1 MQGVSYHRF
10 QRNSFAMILK
20 SLSILGFKSFADRV
34 HLQFGEGITAIVG
47 PNGSGKSNIADAI
60 QWVLGEQNVRTLRAE
75 NSTEVI
81 FAGSARRKPLG
92 MAEVSLTIDNSAG
105 VLPVDFAE
113 VTVTRRLYRSGESE
127 YLINKTPCRLKDIVE
142 LFMDTG
148 LGRATYAILTQNE
161 VDVVL
166 SAKPEDRRALFEEAA
181 GIQKYRHRKREALRK
196 LENTEANLTRI
207 YDILTELESQRE
219 PLRQQAEV
227 AVRYHQ
233 LVERLREIEVNALW
247 AQVLDSERAREQ
259 TMQEQQNIHRQ
270 LLHINAQMAEREL
283 LSKQLGSQ
291 IAEVE
296 SDLDTLRALQQASLT
311 AYERTESRR
320 ALIEQRLQ
328 NARENLARLQEELAE
343 NERRLA
349 ELRQQGE
356 DWQERRLSLQGRIE
370 EAERQREI
378 ARERLQVA
386 EHALQQAQQ
395 HYMERTQQVAQA
407 QAYLESLRLRRA
419 EAEKAVE
426 TLQRRIEEAQKSL
439 HEAEERY
446 RNLQA
451 QHEKAVAS
459 AQMAARETQR
469 LENEL
474 QQAQAEIQRRQQE
487 VEARARENARL
498 SARLQ
503 TLLESEAAQ
512 EGLFGGVR
520 AVLEAVS
527 QGHLEGTYLLVADA
541 LQPLEPYVTAIE
553 VALGASAQD
562 LITATE
568 EEARLAIEWL
578 KRHARGRATFL
589 PLQLLRPSPAPPALN
604 DAIAQGLALGFAS
617 ELVQCAPELN
627 PVAQYLLGRVLIS
640 PDFNSAV
647 EIVRRYS
654 GWSKVVTVEGE
665 LFLPGGA
672 ITGGRMPG
680 RATGIVSRKAERARV
695 ERELQAGE
703 KEEARLREAL
713 REATEAYRLV
723 QHQWREARKGQE
735 EAQER
740 LVQAGSA
747 LQLAEQEQASIRQQ
761 VEALQAE
768 HTELANRLYELDNA
782 ILEAETRTP
791 SERAQMVPS
800 EEVSRYRQQR
810 DEALARLQEAEV
822 LLGRLTEQQ
831 RALEHE
837 RESLAQIQRDLHQ
850 QSQNRH
856 QRIAE
861 LQAQIAHDEQALQET
876 LRELERISQQ
886 REQIEQ
892 DFSARREVRQDLL
905 QQNLENSRLLMEL
918 SQQQQSLSQRAHD
931 LELTLARIE
940 MQRTQAVARLWEE
953 YEIDVSRETPPDLSQ
968 YAPESASEIQRLRRE
983 LRQMGNVNT
992 GAVEEYQR
1000 LSERYEF
1007 LEKQRADLESAR
1019 QDILQAIQEID
1030 TSTRDLFLQT
1040 FHAVQ
1045 QAFNE
1050 VFVRLF
1056 GGGKAELE
1064 LTQPNNLLETGIEI
1078 IVQPPGKRR
1087 QNLSLLS
1094 GGERALVA
1102 IALMFAFLQVKPS
1115 PFLVLD
1121 EVDAALDGANVEK
1134 FADMLREYARHSQ
1147 VLIITHN
1154 PVTMECADVWYGVT
1168 MQEQG
1173 VSRVISYRA
1182 PKEAVIAAS

>member
-1 MQGVSYHRF
+1 
-10 QRNSFAMILK
+10 
-20 SLSILGFKSFADRV
+20 
-34 HLQFGEGITAIVG
+34 
-47 PNGSGKSNIADAI
+47 
-60 QWVLGEQNVRTLRAE
+60 
-75 NSTEVI
+75 
-81 FAGSARRKPLG
+81 
-92 MAEVSLTIDNSAG
+92 
-105 VLPVDFAE
+105 
-113 VTVTRRLYRSGESE
+113 
-127 YLINKTPCRLKDIVE
+127 
-142 LFMDTG
+142 
-148 LGRATYAILTQNE
+148 
-161 VDVVL
+161 
-166 SAKPEDRRALFEEAA
+166 
-181 GIQKYRHRKREALRK
+181 
-196 LENTEANLTRI
+196 
-207 YDILTELESQRE
+207 
-219 PLRQQAEV
+219 
-227 AVRYHQ
+227 
-233 LVERLREIEVNALW
+233 
-247 AQVLDSERAREQ
+247 
-259 TMQEQQNIHRQ
+259 
-270 LLHINAQMAEREL
+270 
-283 LSKQLGSQ
+283 
-291 IAEVE
+291 
-296 SDLDTLRALQQASLT
+296 
-311 AYERTESRR
+311 
-320 ALIEQRLQ
+320 
-328 NARENLARLQEELAE
+328 
-343 NERRLA
+343 
-349 ELRQQGE
+349 
-356 DWQERRLSLQGRIE
+356 
-370 EAERQREI
+370 
-378 ARERLQVA
+378 
-386 EHALQQAQQ
+386 
-395 HYMERTQQVAQA
+395 
-407 QAYLESLRLRRA
+407 
-419 EAEKAVE
+419 
-426 TLQRRIEEAQKSL
+426 
-439 HEAEERY
+439 
-446 RNLQA
+446 
-451 QHEKAVAS
+451 
-459 AQMAARETQR
+459 
-469 LENEL
+469 
-474 QQAQAEIQRRQQE
+474 
-487 VEARARENARL
+487 
-498 SARLQ
+498 
-503 TLLESEAAQ
+503 
-512 EGLFGGVR
+512 
-520 AVLEAVS
+520 
-527 QGHLEGTYLLVADA
+527 
-541 LQPLEPYVTAIE
+541 
-553 VALGASAQD
+553 
-562 LITATE
+562 
-568 EEARLAIEWL
+568 
-578 KRHARGRATFL
+578 
-589 PLQLLRPSPAPPALN
+589 ALN

-810 DEALARLQEAEV
+810 DEALTRLQEAEV

-850 QSQNRH
+850 QLQNRQ

-931 LELTLARIE
+931 LELALARIE

-968 YAPESASEIQRLRRE
+968 YAPESAAEIQRLRRE

-1000 LSERYEF
+1000 LTERYEF

>member
-1 MQGVSYHRF
+1 
-10 QRNSFAMILK
+10 MILK

-34 HLQFGEGITAIVG
+34 RLEFGEGITAIVG

-60 QWVLGEQNVRTLRAE
+60 QWVLGEQNVRALRAE

-81 FAGSARRKPLG
+81 FAGSAGRKPLG
-92 MAEVSLTIDNSAG
+92 MAEVSLTVDNSAG
-105 VLPVDFAE
+105 LLPIDFAE

-161 VDVVL
+161 VDIVL

-196 LENTEANLTRI
+196 LENTEANLTRV
-207 YDILTELESQRE
+207 YDILIELEAQRE
-219 PLRQQAEV
+219 PLRQQAE
-227 AVRYHQ
+227 AATRYHQ
-233 LVERLREIEVNALW
+233 LVNRLREIEVSALW
-247 AQVLDSERAREQ
+247 AQVRDSELAREQ
-259 TMQEQQNIHRQ
+259 TLQEQQNLHRQ
-270 LLHINAQMAEREL
+270 LLHLNAQMAECES
-283 LSKQLGSQ
+283 LSKQLGSR

-296 SDLDTLRALQQASLT
+296 SDIDTLRALQQASLT
-311 AYERTESRR
+311 AYERAESRR

-328 NARENLARLQEELAE
+328 SARDNLARLQEEIAE
-343 NERRLA
+343 NDQRLDEVHQQA
-349 ELRQQGE
+349 EK
-356 DWQERRLSLQGRIE
+356 WQERRLELQQRIE
-370 EAERQREI
+370 QAEHERET

-386 EHALQQAQQ
+386 EHALQLAQQ
-395 HYMERTQQVAQA
+395 HYVQRTQQVAQA
-407 QAYLESLRLRRA
+407 RAHLESLRLRRA
-419 EAEKAVE
+419 EVEQAIE
-426 TLQRRIEEAQKSL
+426 TLHKRIADTERSL
-439 HEAEERY
+439 QESQERY
-446 RNLQA
+446 RVVQA
-451 QHEKAVAS
+451 QHEKAVAG
-459 AQMAARETQR
+459 AEIAVREVQR
-469 LENEL
+469 LESAL
-474 QQAQAEIQRRQQE
+474 QQAQVEVQREQQNL
-487 VEARARENARL
+487 EARARENARL

-503 TLLESEAAQ
+503 ALLESESAQ

-520 AVLEAVS
+520 AVLEAVA
-527 QGHLEGTYLLVADA
+527 QGHLMGTYLLVADA

-568 EEARLAIEWL
+568 EEARRAIEWL

-589 PLQLLRPSPAPPALN
+589 PLRLLRPSPAPPALQEC
-604 DAIAQGLALGFAS
+604 IAQGLAIGFAS
-617 ELVQCAPELN
+617 DLVQCAPELKS
-627 PVAQYLLGRVLIS
+627 VAQYLLGRVLVA
-640 PDFNSAV
+640 PDFDSAV
-647 EIVRRYS
+647 QIVQKYH

-680 RATGIVSRKAERARV
+680 RATGIVSRKAERGRV
-695 ERELQAGE
+695 ERELRAGE
-703 KEEARLREAL
+703 EEESRLRTALQQAIQAYEA
-713 REATEAYRLV
+713 V
-723 QHQWREARKGQE
+723 QQEWREARKRQE
-735 EAQER
+735 EAQQR
-740 LVQAGSA
+740 AVQAGSL
-747 LQLAEQEQASIRQQ
+747 LQTAEQEHTLLQQ
-761 VEALQAE
+761 QWDSLQTE
-768 HTELANRLYELDNA
+768 HTELVNRLYELDNA
-782 ILEAETRTP
+782 ILEMERSLPAEP
-791 SERAQMVPS
+791 GQMLSPQ
-800 EEVSRYRQQR
+800 EVSRYREQR
-810 DEALARLQEAEV
+810 DSAAARLQEAEV
-822 LLGRLTEQQ
+822 LLGRLTEQE

-850 QSQNRH
+850 QKQNR
-856 QRIAE
+856 QARMAE
-861 LQAQIAHDEQALQET
+861 LQAQIDRDEQALQET
-876 LRELERISQQ
+876 LRELERIALQ
-886 REQIEQ
+886 RQQIEQ
-892 DFSARREVRQDLL
+892 DFSAQRDLRQSLL
-905 QQNLENSRLLMEL
+905 QQNLENSRKLMEL
-918 SQQQQSLSQRAHD
+918 TQQQQTLAQRAHE
-931 LELTLARIE
+931 LELSLARIE

-953 YEIDVSRETPPDLSQ
+953 YEIDVSRDLPPDLSEPT
-968 YAPESASEIQRLRRE
+968 PETASEIQRLRRE
-983 LRQMGNVNT
+983 IRQMGNVNT
-992 GAVEEYQR
+992 GAADEYQR
-1000 LSERYEF
+1000 LTERYEF
-1007 LEKQRADLESAR
+1007 LAKQRADLESAR
-1019 QDILQAIQEID
+1019 EDLLQAIHEID
-1030 TSTRDLFLQT
+1030 ANTRDLFLQT
-1040 FHAVQ
+1040 FRAVQ
-1045 QAFNE
+1045 EAFQE

-1064 LTQPNNLLETGIEI
+1064 LTQPNNLLETGVEI

-1134 FADMLREYARHSQ
+1134 FAQLLREYARHSQ

-1182 PKEAVIAAS
+1182 PKEAIVAVS